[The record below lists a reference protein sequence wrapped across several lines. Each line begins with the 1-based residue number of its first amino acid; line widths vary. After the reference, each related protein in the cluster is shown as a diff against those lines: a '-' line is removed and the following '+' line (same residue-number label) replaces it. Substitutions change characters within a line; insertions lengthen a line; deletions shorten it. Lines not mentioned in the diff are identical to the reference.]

1 MKTKDTIR
9 RQRLIKNI
17 PKSDTLAEAGVKSGY
32 SPKSKAIYSNS
43 MKEYIKGKL
52 EIQGFDKIALKREFE
67 RIANL
72 CESKQDYSNLLR
84 ALENI
89 QKYHLRDNNATNVA
103 LFNLNDSD
111 SKILSDRLAQHKTQA
126 VEVIDV
132 AGNEASTIEDSTSK
146 EGNTTIKGKS

>member
-1 MKTKDTIR
+1 MLRGMKH
-9 RQRLIKNI
+9 L
-17 PKSDTLAEAGVKSGY
+17 PY
-32 SPKSKAIYSNS
+32 
-43 MKEYIKGKL
+43 
-52 EIQGFDKIALKREFE
+52 KIALKREFE

-72 CESKQDYSNLLR
+72 WESKQDYSNLLR

-111 SKILSDRLAQHKTQA
+111 SQLLKDRLAQHS
-126 VEVIDV
+126 EVIDV
-132 AGNEASTIEDSTSK
+132 AGSEASTIEDSTSK